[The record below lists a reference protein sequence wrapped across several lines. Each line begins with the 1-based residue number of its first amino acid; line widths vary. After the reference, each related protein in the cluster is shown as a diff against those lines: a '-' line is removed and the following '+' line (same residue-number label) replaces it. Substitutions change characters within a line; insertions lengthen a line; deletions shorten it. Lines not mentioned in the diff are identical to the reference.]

1 MKSKIFQNKNSSSIV
16 IQSNTQNLVNRQIRS
31 ASIDLNFKEIF
42 SKKEIES
49 FNRSNIDLSQSSDGS
64 SLNRSADFSNNLIL
78 DRENLEYSRNGAR
91 SRTDSFRPFDVT
103 ESVNWNDDDDTS
115 SSSSSVYYGNNGSV
129 SNVLFNATQ
138 GPYEYFGGSYLDIG
152 SILSNTLKTF
162 TPSSLSKLISRSLK
176 NTDDFDLKVFS
187 HEIINTKKTGKSI
200 DTNYLF
206 LYQDDITNNTFL
218 NLKNESLDRIESI
231 GDRLF
236 NFASIEDHSNLI
248 KESYDKA
255 IDIYDALDDATSFSN
270 KLEKDINY
278 GNIAEEFII
287 SGSGNINGKI
297 SNIALESQETLID
310 FTGNDDERLLDIQ
323 DRNTLSKLSRE
334 DLKIFYENI
343 SGFKLSTKNEN
354 FEDSFLNY
362 EIINSDKLVG
372 QLFLNCGI
380 STYTL
385 YPNIDDI
392 ESLSLKSKRNRI
404 NSSYLQSYPIIQVA
418 NLNPNSRIFKINGV
432 QTNYD
437 ILGIKGKSYNTS
449 LIKKNIDFSTYSSIL
464 NVNDDEKLIYKS
476 ESNRNFLYSERKS
489 FLGKKNGNLT
499 NFNNHVFTFVVE
511 SDIASVTSRDEVVK
525 KRYYEN
531 IFFDV
536 HTRSPYVS
544 PSFIQLPTRFFM
556 YSPEIVIDV
565 DSIAY
570 GVIDKMTVERL
581 IRQRGDLTQI
591 FTDGMG
597 LKVTTTGNR
606 NRTSVEKY
614 LRTCITLMQEIFSV
628 TYLDRYVDN
637 ISAYFQDKT
646 LQNFDSNYEIKFK
659 SIGLPD
665 QSGRNIAISNN
676 SSIRRISELLDNY
689 FEKDTFE
696 LPELTDEITDANNNP
711 ILNENSISNNFNLGI
726 NALGINNSDFL
737 SDVYIFSTSNSF
749 LSKKELNNFSL
760 IRVPFTNIKESAKYI
775 KTEQEKKLNKN
786 KVSEN
791 LKNVTSFSQES
802 INKYVIK
809 TSSGCNLAR
818 RNLSKMSI
826 KFYEMTQKARNKIS
840 QKEEFTL
847 LYDSIEDTSLDT
859 FDKSPFI
866 SDKVVYK
873 NNFAKKFRK
882 DIDNSSIAFLN
893 NEIEIEDDSHIFS
906 SKEYREF
913 LSKYYTK
920 SFLRNKKSLFL
931 KLIKENI
938 NIYKANAYLNDEYFG
953 FDMLLSKA
961 LANNNSDKNTNK
973 DLVEIILKNAIMN
986 MSGIDSQIANFKKQ
1000 PVDSFEKLK
1009 SSNYQF
1015 NQNVS
1020 ANREYTLNNSL
1031 KKEFGKEKIE
1041 KAINSIF
1048 SLDTIKNQENFVI
1061 RHIEKDYLDIHKFAI
1076 STKNCGG
1083 DGFVFKNIKGSL
1095 CTLKFPFITKK
1106 HKFDGTNNI
1115 NVSNRIQNFNKLQE
1129 SEDFSYD
1136 QASVYMG
1143 NITKFLKN
1151 SSYNHDIFVSEEDT
1165 GIVCYETNED
1175 KIKVIKGYTL
1185 DENQKEKGILLNI
1198 SYYDF
1203 ELSNNNLSSYV
1214 NNYMINA
1221 TREDFEG
1228 ERFITRQKFN
1238 NEVLNSESTI
1248 YGPYSRINNN
1258 VKIPFSYFYLSSIP
1272 GTFSNKL
1279 TEISEDILK
1288 VFDVNFEN
1296 INNLKDIDKFIE
1308 NNSFY
1313 VRILQEIFEVFSE
1326 IFNET
1331 NSIYINLLLE
1341 EIKTKISNIEFYE
1354 NIESFYSFTNNQE
1367 FKDIAVSDLTKIY
1380 SINMIELENNS
1391 FVSYKNKNNFI
1402 NINDFRN
1409 ENIDDNS
1416 INYIHTGRFRK
1427 FQEVLRLLSN
1437 SDISEAICHDLLH
1450 GYFLNFE
1457 NNLERL
1463 EQNTQSL
1470 ERSIQLINDEIL
1482 KLQEI
1487 DFEDFNKFIKN
1498 EFYQNKVSKD
1508 IQEIMFYKNMYNET
1522 FIKNDFFNTL
1532 REKYNSIN
1540 IFNHR
1545 KVFAKNI
1552 FDKAKASCNLFAS
1565 DLLTNSSKKID
1576 IIRMPINYDLVNKI
1590 GERGII
1596 EISILPVNIKYPEI
1610 EYKELKFY
1618 YAPFLT
1624 DVTSNFITEVGNRID
1639 RFLGFYNDAKKISNR
1654 YCIVSKEDAIQE
1666 VNNVIIN
1673 ILNLNSE
1680 QNEEVILEDGL
1691 ILSEKVVNDCIMS
1704 NAIKS
1709 MNYIN
1714 QKGFDENI
1722 KFVDEDVNN
1731 IISGKTI
1738 SMLSNISEEDLVKLF
1753 DTYFENDLD
1762 FNVDDD
1768 EYFNLDSNLS
1778 ILESNDFYKKFLLE
1792 LDKDTSNSDILKSII
1807 PNVFYDMFSMKLDRD
1822 IFEIQDSEESII
1834 HRYRSNIL
1842 EEPDANKCFSYY
1854 IGARIL

>member
-1 MKSKIFQNKNSSSIV
+1 
-16 IQSNTQNLVNRQIRS
+16 
-31 ASIDLNFKEIF
+31 
-42 SKKEIES
+42 
-49 FNRSNIDLSQSSDGS
+49 
-64 SLNRSADFSNNLIL
+64 
-78 DRENLEYSRNGAR
+78 
-91 SRTDSFRPFDVT
+91 
-103 ESVNWNDDDDTS
+103 
-115 SSSSSVYYGNNGSV
+115 
-129 SNVLFNATQ
+129 
-138 GPYEYFGGSYLDIG
+138 
-152 SILSNTLKTF
+152 
-162 TPSSLSKLISRSLK
+162 
-176 NTDDFDLKVFS
+176 
-187 HEIINTKKTGKSI
+187 
-200 DTNYLF
+200 
-206 LYQDDITNNTFL
+206 
-218 NLKNESLDRIESI
+218 
-231 GDRLF
+231 
-236 NFASIEDHSNLI
+236 
-248 KESYDKA
+248 
-255 IDIYDALDDATSFSN
+255 
-270 KLEKDINY
+270 
-278 GNIAEEFII
+278 
-287 SGSGNINGKI
+287 
-297 SNIALESQETLID
+297 
-310 FTGNDDERLLDIQ
+310 
-323 DRNTLSKLSRE
+323 
-334 DLKIFYENI
+334 
-343 SGFKLSTKNEN
+343 
-354 FEDSFLNY
+354 
-362 EIINSDKLVG
+362 
-372 QLFLNCGI
+372 
-380 STYTL
+380 
-385 YPNIDDI
+385 
-392 ESLSLKSKRNRI
+392 
-404 NSSYLQSYPIIQVA
+404 
-418 NLNPNSRIFKINGV
+418 
-432 QTNYD
+432 
-437 ILGIKGKSYNTS
+437 
-449 LIKKNIDFSTYSSIL
+449 
-464 NVNDDEKLIYKS
+464 
-476 ESNRNFLYSERKS
+476 
-489 FLGKKNGNLT
+489 
-499 NFNNHVFTFVVE
+499 
-511 SDIASVTSRDEVVK
+511 
-525 KRYYEN
+525 
-531 IFFDV
+531 
-536 HTRSPYVS
+536 
-544 PSFIQLPTRFFM
+544 
-556 YSPEIVIDV
+556 
-565 DSIAY
+565 
-570 GVIDKMTVERL
+570 
-581 IRQRGDLTQI
+581 
-591 FTDGMG
+591 
-597 LKVTTTGNR
+597 
-606 NRTSVEKY
+606 
-614 LRTCITLMQEIFSV
+614 
-628 TYLDRYVDN
+628 
-637 ISAYFQDKT
+637 
-646 LQNFDSNYEIKFK
+646 
-659 SIGLPD
+659 
-665 QSGRNIAISNN
+665 
-676 SSIRRISELLDNY
+676 
-689 FEKDTFE
+689 
-696 LPELTDEITDANNNP
+696 
-711 ILNENSISNNFNLGI
+711 
-726 NALGINNSDFL
+726 
-737 SDVYIFSTSNSF
+737 
-749 LSKKELNNFSL
+749 
-760 IRVPFTNIKESAKYI
+760 
-775 KTEQEKKLNKN
+775 
-786 KVSEN
+786 
-791 LKNVTSFSQES
+791 
-802 INKYVIK
+802 
-809 TSSGCNLAR
+809 
-818 RNLSKMSI
+818 
-826 KFYEMTQKARNKIS
+826 
-840 QKEEFTL
+840 
-847 LYDSIEDTSLDT
+847 
-859 FDKSPFI
+859 
-866 SDKVVYK
+866 
-873 NNFAKKFRK
+873 
-882 DIDNSSIAFLN
+882 
-893 NEIEIEDDSHIFS
+893 
-906 SKEYREF
+906 
-913 LSKYYTK
+913 
-920 SFLRNKKSLFL
+920 
-931 KLIKENI
+931 
-938 NIYKANAYLNDEYFG
+938 
-953 FDMLLSKA
+953 
-961 LANNNSDKNTNK
+961 
-973 DLVEIILKNAIMN
+973 MN

>member
-1 MKSKIFQNKNSSSIV
+1 MKSKIFQNKNSSSIL
-16 IQSNTQNLVNRQIRS
+16 IQNSNQNSTNSLVRNTNIS
-31 ASIDLNFKEIF
+31 LNYKEIF

-49 FNRSNIDLSQSSDGS
+49 FNKSNIDLSLNSNSI
-64 SLNRSADFSNNLIL
+64 SLNESINFEDNLIL
-78 DRENLEYSRNGAR
+78 DRENLEYSRDGVRN
-91 SRTDSFRPFDVT
+91 RTDAFKPFDVT
-103 ESVNWNDDDDTS
+103 ESVNWDNDDDTS
-115 SSSSSVYYGNNGSV
+115 TSSSSIYYGNS
-129 SNVLFNATQ
+129 SFLYNASRGTF
-138 GPYEYFGGSYLDIG
+138 EYNGGSYLNIG
-152 SILSNTLKTF
+152 NILQNTLKTF
-162 TPSSLSKLISRSLK
+162 TPSSLSKLLSRSLK
-176 NTDDFDLKVFS
+176 NTNDFDLKVFS
-187 HEIINTKKTGKSI
+187 HEIIKTKKTRKSI

-206 LYQDDITNNTFL
+206 LYQDDISNNTFL
-218 NLKNESLDRIESI
+218 NLKNESIDRIESI

-236 NFASIEDHSNLI
+236 NFASIEDHSDLI
-248 KESYDKA
+248 KESYDNA
-255 IDIYDALDDATSFSN
+255 LEIYNALDDATTFSN

-287 SGSGNINGKI
+287 NGNGKINGKL
-297 SNIALESQETLID
+297 SNLILESKETLID
-310 FTGNDDERLLDIQ
+310 FTGNADERLLDIQ
-323 DRNTLSKLSRE
+323 DRNVSSKLSNE
-334 DLKIFYENI
+334 DLRIFYENI
-343 SGFKLSTKNEN
+343 SGFELSSKNEN

-362 EIINSDKLVG
+362 EILNSDRLVG

-392 ESLSLKSKRNRI
+392 ESLSLKSKRSRV
-404 NSSYLQSYPIIQVA
+404 NSRHLQSYPIIQVA
-418 NLNPNSRIFKINGV
+418 NLNPNSKIFKINGV

-437 ILGIKGKSYNTS
+437 ILGIKGKSYNSS

-464 NVNDDEKLIYKS
+464 NVNNDEKLIYKNQIS
-476 ESNRNFLYSERKS
+476 RNFLYSERRS
-489 FLGKKNGNLT
+489 FLGKKNGNLS
-499 NFNNHVFTFVVE
+499 NFNNHVFTFVIE
-511 SDIASVTSRDEVVK
+511 SDIASSSNRDEDVK

-556 YSPEIVIDV
+556 YTPKIVNDANSRAS
-565 DSIAY
+565 D
-570 GVIDKMTVERL
+570 VIDKMTNERL

-591 FTDGMG
+591 FTDSMG

-606 NRTSVEKY
+606 NRVTVEKY

-659 SIGLPD
+659 GIGLPD
-665 QSGRNIAISNN
+665 QSSRNIRISNS
-676 SSIRRISELLDNY
+676 SSIRRIKDLLDNY
-689 FEKDTFE
+689 FEKETFE
-696 LPELTDEITDANNNP
+696 LPSSTFTITDANNNA
-711 ILNENSISNNFNLGI
+711 ILNENSISNNFNIGI
-726 NALGINNSDFL
+726 DALGINNSDFL
-737 SDVYIFSTSNSF
+737 SDVYVFSTSNSF

-760 IRVPFTNIKESAKYI
+760 IRVPFTNIKDSTKYI
-775 KTEQEKKLNKN
+775 KTEQEKKLNTN
-786 KVSEN
+786 KISEN
-791 LKNVTSFSQES
+791 LKNITSFSQES

-809 TSSGCNLAR
+809 VASGCNLAR
-818 RNLSKMSI
+818 RNLSKMSS

-859 FDKSPFI
+859 FEKSPFI
-866 SDKVVYK
+866 SDKSVYK
-873 NNFAKKFRK
+873 NNFAKKFNK
-882 DIDNSSIAFLN
+882 DISSSSIPFLN
-893 NEIEIEDDSHIFS
+893 NDVEIEDTSHIFS
-906 SKEYREF
+906 SKEYRDF

-938 NIYKANAYLNDEYFG
+938 NIYKANSYLNDEYFG

-961 LANNNSDKNTNK
+961 LSNNNSDKNTNK

-986 MSGIDSQIANFKKQ
+986 MSGINSQISNFKKQ

-1041 KAINSIF
+1041 KAISSIF
-1048 SLDTIKNQENFVI
+1048 SLDTVKSQENFVI
-1061 RHIEKDYLDIHKFAI
+1061 RYIEKDSYLDIHKFAM
-1076 STKNCGG
+1076 STKNCDG
-1083 DGFVFKNIKGSL
+1083 DGFSFKNIKGSL
-1095 CTLKFPFITKK
+1095 CTLKFPFIAKK
-1106 HKFDGTNNI
+1106 YKFDNSNSNI
-1115 NVSNRIQNFNKLQE
+1115 NISTKIQNFNKLQE
-1129 SEDFSYD
+1129 SEDFGDNDAFNYLL
-1136 QASVYMG
+1136 
-1143 NITKFLKN
+1143 NITNLLRN
-1151 SSYNHDIFVSEEDT
+1151 ASYNHDIFVSEEDT
-1165 GIVCYETNED
+1165 GIICYETNED

-1185 DENQKEKGILLNI
+1185 DEDQKEKGILLNI

-1203 ELSNNNLSSYV
+1203 EFNNSDLNYYLSEFLFNPES
-1214 NNYMINA
+1214 
-1221 TREDFEG
+1221 EG
-1228 ERFITRQKFN
+1228 FVTRQKFK
-1238 NEVLNSESTI
+1238 NEVLNSDSI

-1272 GTFSNKL
+1272 GTFSNKI
-1279 TEISEDILK
+1279 TEISEDLLK
-1288 VFDVNFEN
+1288 VFDVNFES

-1331 NSIYINLLLE
+1331 NSIYVNLLLE
-1341 EIKTKISNIEFYE
+1341 EIKENVSNNDFYN

-1367 FKDIAVSDLTKIY
+1367 FKDLAISDLSKIY
-1380 SINMIELENNS
+1380 SLNMLELENNS
-1391 FVSYKNKNNFI
+1391 FISYKNKNNFI
-1402 NINDFRN
+1402 NFNDFRN
-1409 ENIDDNS
+1409 ESQDEDNID
-1416 INYIHTGRFRK
+1416 YIHTGRFRK
-1427 FQEVLRLLSN
+1427 FQEVLRLLNN

-1457 NNLERL
+1457 NNIERL
-1463 EQNTQSL
+1463 EENTESL
-1470 ERSIQLINDEIL
+1470 ERSIEIINDEIL
-1482 KLQEI
+1482 KLEEI
-1487 DFEDFNKFIKN
+1487 DFEDFNKFINN

-1545 KVFAKNI
+1545 KAYIKNT

-1565 DLLTNSSKKID
+1565 DLLSNTSKKID
-1576 IIRMPINYDLVNKI
+1576 IIRIPIDYDLVNKI

-1596 EISILPVNIKYPEI
+1596 EISVLPVNIKYPEI

-1624 DVTSNFITEVGNRID
+1624 DVSSNFISEIGNRID
-1639 RFLGFYNDAKKISNR
+1639 KFLGFYNDAKKISNR
-1654 YCIVSKEDAIQE
+1654 YCIVSKEDAIRE
-1666 VNNVIIN
+1666 VNNTINN
-1673 ILNLNSE
+1673 ILILNSE
-1680 QNEEVILEDGL
+1680 QNEEVILEDGFV
-1691 ILSEKVVNDCIMS
+1691 LSEKVVNDCIMS

-1709 MNYIN
+1709 MNIIN
-1714 QKGFDENI
+1714 QKGLDENI
-1722 KFVDEDVNN
+1722 KFVDEDLNN
-1731 IISGKTI
+1731 LISGKTVG
-1738 SMLSNISEEDLVKLF
+1738 MLSSISEDDLVKLF

-1762 FNVDDD
+1762 FNVDVD
-1768 EYFNLDSNLS
+1768 EYFNLDTNMSMLK
-1778 ILESNDFYKKFLLE
+1778 SNDFYKKFLLE
-1792 LDKDTSNSDILKSII
+1792 LDKDTSNSDIVKSII
-1807 PNVFYDMFSMKLDRD
+1807 PNVFYDMFNIKLDRD
-1822 IFEIQDSEESII
+1822 IFITQDSEESII